1 MTTAP
6 RRSVLVT
13 GGFGFL
19 GRACARTFQ
28 ARGFRVVGIGHGAW
42 ADEAAAAAHGYD
54 RWVEAD
60 VSLAG
65 LSALGETF
73 DVVAHCASNGSVP
86 YSLSHPL
93 EAFQR
98 TVGSTAE
105 LLEHLRRAG
114 GDTLVIYPSSA
125 AVYGA
130 TPDRPLVETDTPNPV
145 SPYGFHKQM
154 TEELLRAHAHSFG
167 QRAVS
172 VRFFSIYG
180 PGLEK
185 QLLWDAAAKLLS
197 GAPEA
202 LFWGTGE
209 ETRDWIHVDDAATL
223 IADLADRRETGA
235 VVNGASGVRVTV
247 REVLEMLRAALG
259 VDIPI
264 AFNGTIKAGDPR
276 FYHADVARLDGLGW
290 RPAISLSDGIAGYA
304 RWIQA
309 VRGASPAN

>member
-1 MTTAP
+1 MTAAP

-28 ARGFRVVGIGHGAW
+28 ARGYRVVGIGHGAW
-42 ADEAAAAAHGYD
+42 SAEAAAAHGYD
-54 RWVEAD
+54 RWVEGD
-60 VSLAG
+60 VSLAD
-65 LSALGETF
+65 LSALGDPF

-86 YSLSHPL
+86 YSLTHPL

-105 LLEHLRRAG
+105 LLEHLRRTG
-114 GDTLVIYPSSA
+114 GNPLVIYPSSA

-130 TPDRPLVETDTPNPV
+130 TPDRPLDETDTPNPV

-167 QRAVS
+167 LRAVA

-202 LFWGTGE
+202 LFWGTGG
-209 ETRDWIHVDDAATL
+209 ETRDWIHADDAAAL
-223 IADLADRRETGA
+223 MVHLADRTEIPA

-247 REVLEMLRAALG
+247 REVLERLRTALG

-290 RPAISLSDGIAGYA
+290 RPAIALPDGLARYA
-304 RWIQA
+304 HWIRS
-309 VRGASPAN
+309 VRGLPTN